1 MSIEV
6 VMPQMGESI
15 AEGTVVRWIKRIG
28 EPVDRDEPLFEISTD
43 KVDAEI
49 PSPQA
54 GVLLEIKVKEGETVP
69 VNSVVA
75 VIGPAGEQQASAP
88 ARAAAAGAS
97 SVSTPS
103 ESPDNLSRVHTT
115 QAPAGSGAA
124 LAPEAHGVSAVERRR
139 IKSSPVVRRI
149 AKERGV
155 DITALNGTGIS
166 GRVTKKDILSYL
178 DRPGSISA
186 RTGPAPATRP
196 GQAPRP
202 PAFGPGEQVRVE
214 KMSVMRRKIAEHMVL
229 SAHTSPHVYSVYDV
243 DFHRIDELR
252 RRRKADY
259 EAAGTRLT
267 YTGFIAKA
275 TVETIREFP
284 LANASLDGDN
294 IVYKRDINL
303 GIAVALDAGL
313 IVPVIR
319 NAGERDMRSL
329 CGAIQ
334 DLAQRARTKQLKA
347 DEVQGGTFTITNP
360 GVFGALYGLPLINQP
375 QVAILGVG
383 VVEKRVAVIDDMIAV
398 RPRCYL
404 SLGYDH
410 RLIDGA
416 DGGRFLQ
423 SLKDRLEHFDEA
435 WL

>member
-1 MSIEV
+1 
-6 VMPQMGESI
+6 
-15 AEGTVVRWIKRIG
+15 
-28 EPVDRDEPLFEISTD
+28 
-43 KVDAEI
+43 
-49 PSPQA
+49 
-54 GVLLEIKVKEGETVP
+54 
-69 VNSVVA
+69 
-75 VIGPAGEQQASAP
+75 
-88 ARAAAAGAS
+88 
-97 SVSTPS
+97 
-103 ESPDNLSRVHTT
+103 
-115 QAPAGSGAA
+115 
-124 LAPEAHGVSAVERRR
+124 
-139 IKSSPVVRRI
+139 
-149 AKERGV
+149 
-155 DITALNGTGIS
+155 
-166 GRVTKKDILSYL
+166 VTKRDILSYL
-178 DRPGSISA
+178 DRQGSISA
-186 RTGPAPATRP
+186 RTGPVPAARP
-196 GQAPRP
+196 SQAPRP
-202 PAFGPGEQVRVE
+202 PAFGPGEQVRIE

-252 RRRKADY
+252 QRRKADY
-259 EAAGTRLT
+259 ESAGTRLT

-284 LANASLDGDN
+284 FANASLDGDN

-319 NAGERDMRSL
+319 NAGDRDMRSL
-329 CGAIQ
+329 CAAIQ

-347 DEVQGGTFTITNP
+347 DEVQAGTFTITNP
-360 GVFGALYGLPLINQP
+360 GVFGALFGLPLINQP

-383 VVEKRVAVIDDMIAV
+383 AIEKRVTVIDDMIAV